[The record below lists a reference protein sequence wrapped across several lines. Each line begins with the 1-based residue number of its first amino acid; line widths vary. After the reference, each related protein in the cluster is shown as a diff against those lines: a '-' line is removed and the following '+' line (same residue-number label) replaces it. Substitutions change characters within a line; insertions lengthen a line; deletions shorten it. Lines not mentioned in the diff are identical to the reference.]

1 MVFQSILVDDDGISR
16 RIMESY
22 VRQHPDLNLI
32 GQFERPTDAL
42 QCLMETHIDV
52 IFLDIEMPEM
62 SGLDLIRTLDAPPK
76 IILTSGNDK
85 YAAEAFDLGVI
96 DYLVK
101 PVALPRFYKA
111 IQRLQRSRHRTIA
124 SAAESTVFVKVE
136 GRLIK
141 LDLNTI
147 QWIQAKGDYV
157 LIRTD
162 KKEFLAHATLK
173 SILSK
178 LPNPPFVRVHRSY
191 IIHLDHIDDIE
202 ESTLVVGQAVIPIGA
217 SYKKHFLARLHLL

>member
-1 MVFQSILVDDDGISR
+1 MLVDDDAISR
-16 RIMESY
+16 RIIENY
-22 VRQHPDLNLI
+22 IQQHPDLNLI
-32 GQFERPTDAL
+32 GQCERPTDAL
-42 QCLMETHIDV
+42 QRLMETHIDV

-62 SGLDLIRTLDAPPK
+62 SGLDLIRTLDRPPK

-111 IQRLQRSRHRTIA
+111 IQRLKHSEHGKLPPGH
-124 SAAESTVFVKVE
+124 ESTVFVKVE

-141 LDLNTI
+141 LDLHEI
-147 QWIQAKGDYV
+147 QWIQAQGDYV
-157 LIRTD
+157 LIHTE
-162 KKEFLAHATLK
+162 KKEYLAHTTLK
-173 SILSK
+173 AILNK
-178 LPNPPFVRVHRSY
+178 LPDPPFTRVHRSY

-202 ESTLVVGQAVIPIGA
+202 DTTLVIKQAVIPIGA
-217 SYKKHFLARLHLL
+217 SYKKHFLGQLHLL